1 MKGKET
7 WNIRTDRGEME
18 KFIKYN
24 MIVYHEKK
32 KKSFSS
38 NVKQSTVFFSMND
51 SFLTLWINTPRPN
64 SEMFIS

>member
-32 KKSFSS
+32 KKKKAFQ
-38 NVKQSTVFFSMND
+38 VT
-51 SFLTLWINTPRPN
+51 
-64 SEMFIS
+64 